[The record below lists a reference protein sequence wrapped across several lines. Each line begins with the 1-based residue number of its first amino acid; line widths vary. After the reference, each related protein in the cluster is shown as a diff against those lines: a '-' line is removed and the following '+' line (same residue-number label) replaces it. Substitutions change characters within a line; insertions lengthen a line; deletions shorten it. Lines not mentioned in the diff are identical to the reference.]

1 MKKIKSGIKGLDQL
15 IDGGFLES
23 HSILVCGAPGTGKTI
38 FGLQFLHNGVKEEN
52 ANGLYVCIEDHL
64 PKLKFY
70 ASQFGWD
77 FDKLHKS
84 KKVGFLE
91 VPIDQRGFKIVD
103 AIAEKAKEINA
114 KRIVI
119 DSLSAL
125 SINAK
130 MFDLPLQNQLDP
142 TGTIKGKIM
151 HTAGYTPFEDLS
163 QFTYLFVDR
172 ITDIGATTIMITDSP
187 VGSNELTKD
196 GVSEFVCD
204 GIISIKYESLGG
216 DYSRNLIAR
225 KMRETHNDEDIH
237 PLEISKN
244 GIVVHS
250 LK

>member
-119 DSLSAL
+119 DS
-125 SINAK
+125 
-130 MFDLPLQNQLDP
+130 
-142 TGTIKGKIM
+142 
-151 HTAGYTPFEDLS
+151 
-163 QFTYLFVDR
+163 
-172 ITDIGATTIMITDSP
+172 
-187 VGSNELTKD
+187 
-196 GVSEFVCD
+196 
-204 GIISIKYESLGG
+204 
-216 DYSRNLIAR
+216 
-225 KMRETHNDEDIH
+225 
-237 PLEISKN
+237 
-244 GIVVHS
+244 
-250 LK
+250 